1 MLDLESAIKH
11 CEEVADVCEDN
22 ASKYDLTDD
31 FESYMASKD
40 EECAK
45 DHRQLAEW
53 LRELK
58 ESRKIIDFFL
68 QTFDDF
74 DLDMCC
80 EDLMSDDKEQF
91 ICEEN
96 CNNKTKA
103 CWLRWAKLKV
113 REVNADEDSR

>member
-1 MLDLESAIKH
+1 MSIDEAIKH
-11 CEEVADVCEDN
+11 CEEVAENNDKIADTFEY
-22 ASKYDLTDD
+22 SIKTKTDC
-31 FESYMASKD
+31 K
-40 EECAK
+40 ECAK
-45 DHRQLAEW
+45 EYRQLAKW
-53 LRELK
+53 LKELK

-68 QTFDDF
+68 QTFVDF

-103 CWLRWAKLKV
+103 CWLRWAKLKA
-113 REVNADEDSR
+113 REVNADGDSC